1 MRSLSRWFHS
11 NTIAGCS
18 MMTMNSYPAQ
28 CQRNPT
34 SNRSALALRVW
45 FRSISL
51 CAALAWQFFTFAHPA
66 ASGELKAANQMML
79 VAYPATMKD
88 DVVDDYFGQKV
99 ADPYRWLENDVRTDG
114 QVAAWVAAQSK
125 FTTDYLAT
133 LPGRDIF
140 KARLK
145 QLSTYERFSIPLKKA
160 NRTFYQRTTGE
171 QNQRMLY
178 VRDTANGKERVL
190 IDPNIWS
197 KDGATALAEWSASED
212 GTLLAYAVQDGGTDW
227 RTIHVL
233 NVNTGKVLGDEIKW
247 ARFTTIAWAKDGV
260 GFFYNRFPE
269 PKHGAAPQAGVGNHA
284 IYFHALGAPQAK
296 DRLVYATPD
305 KPILLHSFTLTS
317 DGHYLGIISSP
328 GSLVTDLTVVDLKSA
343 DWKPRRLV
351 DNFNDQW
358 SVIDSVGTKFF
369 LLTTKE
375 APRLKVVTMD
385 IADVNPV
392 IVDLVPEQDAVL
404 SGAWMVGERL
414 LLSYQVDAAI
424 EIRRHTLEGKAD
436 GVVKLPGIGTAV
448 GFDGGL
454 DDKETFFGYT
464 SYNAPGIIYRYDV
477 ANNVAKVWSEAKV
490 ASDLNQIVVERRF
503 YNSKDGTRIPM
514 FIVRRKDVIGPAP
527 TLLYAYGGF
536 AISEPPAFSS
546 ERLAWVEQ
554 GGVFVEAHIRGG
566 GEYGKPWNDAGR
578 RQNKQNVFDD
588 FIAAGEYLKAHGI
601 TSKDGLAIQGASNGG
616 LLIGA
621 VVNQ

>member
-1 MRSLSRWFHS
+1 M
-11 NTIAGCS
+11 
-18 MMTMNSYPAQ
+18 
-28 CQRNPT
+28 
-34 SNRSALALRVW
+34 
-45 FRSISL
+45 
-51 CAALAWQFFTFAHPA
+51 
-66 ASGELKAANQMML
+66 
-79 VAYPATMKD
+79 
-88 DVVDDYFGQKV
+88 
-99 ADPYRWLENDVRTDG
+99 
-114 QVAAWVAAQSK
+114 
-125 FTTDYLAT
+125 
-133 LPGRDIF
+133 
-140 KARLK
+140 
-145 QLSTYERFSIPLKKA
+145 
-160 NRTFYQRTTGE
+160 
-171 QNQRMLY
+171 
-178 VRDTANGKERVL
+178 L
-190 IDPNIWS
+190 IDPNSWS
-197 KDGATALAEWSASED
+197 KDGATALAEWSASDD

-233 NVNTGKVLGDEIKW
+233 DVTTGKVLGDHIKW
-247 ARFTTIAWAKDGV
+247 ARFTTIAWAKDGS
-260 GFFYNRFPE
+260 GFFYDRFPE
-269 PKHGAAPQAGVGNHA
+269 PKQGAAPQAGVGNHA

-305 KPILLHSFTLTS
+305 KPILLHSFILTS
-317 DGHYLGIISSP
+317 DGRYLGIISSP

-343 DWKPRRLV
+343 DGKPRKLV
-351 DNFNDQW
+351 DNFDSQW
-358 SVIDSVGTKFF
+358 SVIDSVGSKLF
-369 LLTTKE
+369 LLTTKD

-385 IADVNPV
+385 MAEANPV
-392 IVDLVPEQDAVL
+392 TVDLVPEQDAVL

-424 EIRRHTLEGKAD
+424 EIRRHTLDGKAD
-436 GVVKLPGIGTAV
+436 GIVKLPGIGTAV

-454 DDKETFFGYT
+454 SDKETFFGYT

-490 ASDLNQIVVERRF
+490 VSDLNQIVVERRF
-503 YNSKDGTRIPM
+503 YNSKDDTRIPM
-514 FIVRRKDVIGPAP
+514 FIVRRKDVTGPAP

-588 FIAAGEYLKAHGI
+588 FIAAGEYLKAQGI

-621 VVNQ
+621 VVNQRPDLFAAALAQVGVMDLLRFDKFTAGKLWIDEYGDPAKEEDFRNLLAYSPYHNVKPGNDYPAIVATTADTDDRVVPAHTFKYIAVLQAGDIGTKPHVVRIETRAGHGAGKPADKAIAETADLWAFAARWTGLEVKP